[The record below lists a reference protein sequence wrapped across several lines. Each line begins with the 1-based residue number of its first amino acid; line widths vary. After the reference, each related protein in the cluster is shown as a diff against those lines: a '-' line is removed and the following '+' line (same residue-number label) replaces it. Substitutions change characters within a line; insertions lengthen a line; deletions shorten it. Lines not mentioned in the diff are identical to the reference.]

1 MPKLRT
7 ITLTDRAPVRIDV
20 DQWPVIASAA
30 DCNDR
35 AIPSQASREWSIHVR
50 KHEDSRRLVYGV
62 HQSQW
67 SNENSRRGGYLTD
80 TDGTVGAIHDVAE
93 SISAPDGLA
102 ADCIADLP
110 AEAL

>member
-7 ITLTDRAPVRIDV
+7 ITLTERPPVRIDE
-20 DQWPVIASAA
+20 DQWSVIASAA
-30 DCNDR
+30 DCDDR
-35 AIPSQASREWSIHVR
+35 AVPVQANRDWSIHVR
-50 KHEDSRRLVYGV
+50 EHKDGRRLVYGAY
-62 HQSQW
+62 HSQW
-67 SNENSRRGGYLTD
+67 QSEKGQRGGYVTD
-80 TDGTVGAIHDVAE
+80 AEGTVGAIHDVAK